1 MQDIR
6 GQGYDN
12 GSNMKGHTSGVQA
25 RLLKENSRA
34 FFVPCACHNY
44 NLLLGD
50 VAKCCPDAISF
61 FGILQAIYTLF
72 SASTKRWAVFK
83 KYVPGLSV
91 KPLSITRWECRID
104 SVKAIRYQ
112 VGEVYGALVEISEI
126 TNEPMVKAEAESLAN
141 QLKDYKFCV
150 SLIFWYEVLF
160 KVNYVSKELQ
170 GETKD
175 INEGMESFEK
185 LLSWLR
191 NYREEGF
198 NDVLLGANELAESIE
213 LPTEP
218 RKFYEKKIR
227 RRKRMF
233 LYEANDQSYDDPKE
247 TYRVQCFNL
256 VLDQAIQSLKS
267 RFKQLKNH
275 VKLFGFINSFQDIP
289 KKEIRE
295 HTSKLEAALAI
306 TTIRQDA
313 EGKIVTEKNKDVDG
327 YMLAEELEAL
337 KTFLRPRIKPYALF
351 EHLIENNRFTTFPN
365 VFIALRIYVRMPITV
380 ASGERSF
387 SKLKLIKTY
396 LRSTVSQER
405 LNSLSM
411 LSIENE
417 IAKAIDFENILSD
430 FANKKA
436 RKVFF

>member
-1 MQDIR
+1 M
-6 GQGYDN
+6 
-12 GSNMKGHTSGVQA
+12 
-25 RLLKENSRA
+25 
-34 FFVPCACHNY
+34 
-44 NLLLGD
+44 
-50 VAKCCPDAISF
+50 
-61 FGILQAIYTLF
+61 
-72 SASTKRWAVFK
+72 
-83 KYVPGLSV
+83 
-91 KPLSITRWECRID
+91 
-104 SVKAIRYQ
+104 
-112 VGEVYGALVEISEI
+112 
-126 TNEPMVKAEAESLAN
+126 
-141 QLKDYKFCV
+141 
-150 SLIFWYEVLF
+150 
-160 KVNYVSKELQ
+160 SKELQ

-213 LPTEP
+213 LPTES

-295 HTSKLEAALAI
+295 HTSKLEAALTI

-313 EGKIVTEKNKDVDG
+313 ERKIVTEKNKDVDG

-337 KTFLRPRIKPYALF
+337 KTFLQPRIKPYALF
-351 EHLIENNRFTTFPN
+351 EHLIENNRFTTFTN
-365 VFIALRIYVRMPITV
+365 VFIALRIYLTMPITV

-411 LSIENE
+411 LSIESE
-417 IAKAIDFENILSD
+417 IAKAIDFENILND